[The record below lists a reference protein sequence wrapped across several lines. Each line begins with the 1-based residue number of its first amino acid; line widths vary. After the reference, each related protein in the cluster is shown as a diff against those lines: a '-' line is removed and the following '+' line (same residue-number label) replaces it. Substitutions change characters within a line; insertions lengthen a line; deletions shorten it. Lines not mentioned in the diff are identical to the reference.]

1 MERKRMKTKIKIAS
15 GRVYL
20 IYRGKDYGSYPV
32 DIISFQKKSDSTL
45 LVRIAESTICA
56 ESISNVSV
64 NGEPLTGDNFKELL
78 FDNL

>member
-1 MERKRMKTKIKIAS
+1 MNTEIKIES

-20 IYRGKDYGSYPV
+20 IYRGKDYGSYPEK
-32 DIISFQKKSDSTL
+32 IISFQKKRDSIL
-45 LVRIAESTICA
+45 LVRIDEGLICA

-64 NGEPLTGDNFKELL
+64 NDMPLTEDNFKELL

>member
-1 MERKRMKTKIKIAS
+1 MNTEIKIES

-45 LVRIAESTICA
+45 LVKIAEIVLVA
-56 ESISNVSV
+56 ESIPNVSV

-78 FDNL
+78 FNNL

>member
-1 MERKRMKTKIKIAS
+1 METEIKIEQ

-20 IYRGKDYGSYPV
+20 IYRGKDYGAYPV
-32 DIISFQKKSDSTL
+32 DIISFQKQSDSTL
-45 LVRIAESTICA
+45 LVKIAEIVLVA

-64 NGEPLTGDNFKELL
+64 NGDPLTEDNFKELL